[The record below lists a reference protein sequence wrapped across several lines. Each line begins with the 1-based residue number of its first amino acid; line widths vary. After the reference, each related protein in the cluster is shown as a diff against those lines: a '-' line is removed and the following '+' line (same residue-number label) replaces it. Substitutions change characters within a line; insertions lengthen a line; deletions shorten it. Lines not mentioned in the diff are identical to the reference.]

1 MRFTFFGT
9 FCTIKGEIERRMAA
23 NDCTNIVQEVQ
34 ELSVTIKDVARKAG
48 VSPSTVSRVI
58 SGHPRISEKTAQRV
72 LRVMD
77 ELGYHPNIM
86 AKSLISKTTNTLGI
100 ILPRPA
106 EELFQNYF
114 FHEAIR
120 GILSHA
126 NRSGYD
132 LLMAAGSNEKE
143 EMDAVMRLV
152 RGGRVDGIIL
162 LSSKTHDPL
171 IAFLEQSDFPFVII
185 GRSAEYPDA
194 YTVDN
199 DNVQAAYDATMHL
212 INQGHRWIGFV
223 SGPPELT
230 VSQDRME
237 GYRKAMREAGL
248 EVRDEWIV
256 ETEFLQE
263 SGYRAMSML
272 MNLPER
278 PTALVAIDDVVAFGI
293 LHGLSELGYR
303 VPDDMSI
310 VGFNNISLAE
320 LSSPPLSSIDIG
332 TYQIGYLTSR
342 TLIQLIRGEP
352 VHQRRILVPHRL
364 IIRESS
370 VK

>member
-1 MRFTFFGT
+1 MT
-9 FCTIKGEIERRMAA
+9 
-23 NDCTNIVQEVQ
+23 
-34 ELSVTIKDVARKAG
+34 VTIKDVARKAG

-58 SGHPRISEKTAQRV
+58 SKHPRISKETAERV
-72 LRVMD
+72 LQVME

-120 GILSHA
+120 GILAQA

-132 LLMAAGSNEKE
+132 TLIASGANERE
-143 EMDAVMRLV
+143 ELDAVVRLV
-152 RGGRVDGIIL
+152 RGRRVDGVIL

-171 IAFLEQSDFPFVII
+171 IAFLEESRFPYVII

-212 INQGHRWIGFV
+212 INQGHKWIGFV
-223 SGPPELT
+223 SGPRELT

-248 EVRDEWIV
+248 TVRDEWIV

-272 MNLPER
+272 MGLPER
-278 PTALVAIDDVVAFGI
+278 PTALVAIDDVVAFGV

-310 VGFNNISLAE
+310 VSFNNISLSE
-320 LSSPPLSSIDIG
+320 LSSPPLTSIDIG

-342 TLIQLIRGEP
+342 TLIQLVQGEP
-352 VHQRRILVPHRL
+352 VHQRRVIVPHRL

>member
-1 MRFTFFGT
+1 MP
-9 FCTIKGEIERRMAA
+9 
-23 NDCTNIVQEVQ
+23 
-34 ELSVTIKDVARKAG
+34 VTIKDVARKAG

-58 SGHPRISEKTAQRV
+58 SKHPRISEETAQRV
-72 LRVMD
+72 IKVMN
-77 ELGYHPNIM
+77 ELGYHPNVM
-86 AKSLISKTTNTLGI
+86 AKSLVSKTTNTIGI

-120 GILSHA
+120 GILAQA

-132 LLMAAGSNEKE
+132 LLMASGASEKE
-143 EMDAVMRLV
+143 EMETVKRLV
-152 RGGRVDGIIL
+152 RGRRVDGIIL

-171 IAFLEQSDFPFVII
+171 IGFLEESDIPFVII
-185 GRSAEYPDA
+185 GRSAEYPDV

-199 DNVQAAYDATMHL
+199 DNVQAAYDATNHL
-212 INQGHRWIGFV
+212 ISQGHKWIGFV
-223 SGPPELT
+223 SGPPDLT

-237 GYRKAMREAGL
+237 GYRRALAEAGL
-248 EVRDEWIV
+248 ELRQEWIV

-278 PTALVAIDDVVAFGI
+278 PTALVCIDDVVAFGV
-293 LHGLSELGYR
+293 LHGLSELGFR
-303 VPDDMSI
+303 VPDDISL
-310 VGFNNISLAE
+310 VSFNNISLAE

-332 TYQIGYLTSR
+332 TYQIGYLTSK
-342 TLIQLIRGEP
+342 TLIQLIQGEP

-364 IIRESS
+364 IVRESS
-370 VK
+370 LR